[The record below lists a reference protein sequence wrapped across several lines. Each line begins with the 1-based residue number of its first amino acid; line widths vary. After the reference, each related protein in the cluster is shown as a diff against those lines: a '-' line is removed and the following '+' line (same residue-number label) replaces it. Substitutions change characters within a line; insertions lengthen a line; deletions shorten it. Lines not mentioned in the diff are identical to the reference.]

1 VTRTGDS
8 DNFTVDYTY
17 TYDARNRPLTTSG
30 DLAFTTGPSAGQHFQ
45 VGSVFSYYD

>member
-8 DNFTVDYTY
+8 DNFTVDYLY
-17 TYDARNRPLTTSG
+17 SYDARNRPLTTSG

-45 VGSVFSYYD
+45 VGSVFSYYN